1 MSSPLRDGLAYH
13 YRMLTMRHSVYAL
26 ILATGLATPATAQ
39 TNAQVDADAKEI
51 ASYRLTMESIRKLDV
66 AMRAAFAE
74 MEKDPK
80 YQALRKVEEEI
91 EAIEKKEE
99 TTEAEDARIEA
110 LREQKEK
117 MEAENDTDLGDAKTL
132 SEMEAQVRKVPAMAR
147 ALASAGLAPREYSKI
162 MMAMVPAAMAA
173 GMKKSGLLKT
183 LPKEFNAENV
193 KFIEDH
199 EAELTAMQKGWQA
212 MGGKKGQ

>member
-1 MSSPLRDGLAYH
+1 MSSLRDGLAYH
-13 YRMLTMRHSVYAL
+13 YRMFTMRHSVYAL
-26 ILATGLATPATAQ
+26 ILATGLATPSNAQ

-91 EAIEKKEE
+91 EAIEKKEDA
-99 TTEAEDARIEA
+99 TEADDARLEA

-117 MEAENDTDLGDAKTL
+117 MEAETDLGDAKTL

-147 ALASAGLAPREYSKI
+147 ALASAGLSPREYSKI
-162 MMAMVPAAMAA
+162 MLAMVPAAMAA

-183 LPKEFNAENV
+183 LPKEVNAENV

-199 EAELTAMQKGWQA
+199 EAELAAMQKRWQA